1 MDYGQTATKAKG
13 RKRNQMQKS
22 RDAKVRDARHPRRGA
37 ETSLFLRVLAK
48 PNVGATRLLDHQ
60 PGESIQ
66 KKRTGVKRLLYE
78 FLKLLQQ
85 EDRLTQER
93 ANRSSMRAD
102 IS

>member
-1 MDYGQTATKAKG
+1 MRVIHAG
-13 RKRNQMQKS
+13 
-22 RDAKVRDARHPRRGA
+22 GA
-37 ETSLFLRVLAK
+37 ENLLVSGSVGFNLMYSQWLIRLAAWGK
-48 PNVGATRLLDHQ
+48 YNT
-60 PGESIQ
+60 

-78 FLKLLQQ
+78 FPKLLQQ